1 MFGFLLFISIYLP
14 FQLALSPSQGI
25 DLASG
30 RILILV
36 LFFIWL
42 AESFKNKKLLIQPT
56 FTNGLFVSFLFLTT
70 FSLIVSQNLEW
81 SGRKLLFLFSL
92 APLYF
97 IAQNLLNSEEKK
109 EKIASFLVWGSS
121 LASLIG
127 IFQFISQFIFGRE
140 KVYQFWAD
148 YVVIPFLGK
157 AFSEA
162 VLLNPSWLVNIT
174 GQTYL
179 RATAFFPDP
188 HMLSFFLGL
197 IFPLALA
204 LVFLKK
210 ENKIWNLANTII
222 ILITDLL
229 TFSRGGYLGLFLGLL
244 FLALVFWKNFSRR
257 YRWGTIISSVF
268 LVSFVFIPGPIKER
282 FQSSFDLREGSNRGR
297 LETWVEAL
305 EVIEKKPLL
314 GTGLGNYP
322 LEIKASADYREPIY
336 AHNTYLDVAAET
348 GILNALIWIGFLFFT
363 ARGLYK
369 SKNKFLVFASA
380 SIVIFS
386 VHSLVETGI
395 YSVAVWPALLIISS
409 LNNE

>member
-109 EKIASFLVWGSS
+109 EKIASFLVWGAS

-197 IFPLALA
+197 VFPLALA